1 MSSTYIES
9 LAALAH
15 YCETFAKQML
25 SKSGAFY
32 PFGAF
37 INADDELEALA
48 ASTGTD
54 RPSPSELLELTRAAV
69 GELAAS
75 GRLKAYAIA
84 ADVNI
89 PAAYEPPFQDGIRVQ
104 IEAPGYS
111 RFIYTPYRVLRF
123 RPLRAFLVV
132 LPTVGYAQ
140 PIPVDIEPDLFEA
153 LA

>member
-1 MSSTYIES
+1 MSSTSIDS

-15 YCETFAKQML
+15 YCDTFAKQML
-25 SKSGAFY
+25 SNSGAFY

-37 INADDELEALA
+37 INADDKLEALA
-48 ASTGTD
+48 SSTGTD
-54 RPSPSELLELTRAAV
+54 RPSPRELLELLRAAV

-89 PAAYEPPFQDGIRVQ
+89 PAAYESPFPDGIRVQ
-104 IEAPGYS
+104 IEAPAYS
-111 RFIYTPYRVLRF
+111 RVIYTPYRVLNF
-123 RPLRAFLVV
+123 RALRAFLVV
-132 LPTVGYAQ
+132 LPTVDYAQ
-140 PIPVDIEPDLFEA
+140 AIPVEIDADLFKA